1 MEYLFGDKKFLNAMF
16 KLAAPIMLQNLVFAS
31 LNLVDGVM
39 IGQLGESAVAAV
51 GVANQVFF
59 LVNLLLFGI
68 GSGSAIF
75 AAQYWGRKDIQRI
88 KSVLGL
94 NLLMSISGA
103 LVFSVA
109 AILFPVQVISIY
121 SKDPTVISQGSV
133 YLQIVA
139 FSYGVTAITTSFA
152 FILRSTEN
160 VKIPLL
166 TSIVALS
173 LNTLMNY
180 ALILGN
186 FGMPA
191 LGVKG
196 AAYATIISR
205 LIEVC
210 LLLWIIYRK
219 KLPVAGKLSE
229 LLNLKLLSL
238 KKFFNTTLPVIATEI
253 VWSFGITTYNIV
265 YARIGTESIAAV
277 NIAGT
282 LDRII
287 FVVFIG
293 LGNACAIM
301 IGNLIGAEENEIA
314 TVYAKKFLA
323 LGAIGATTLGLFMA
337 LFASPLLVFYNVSE
351 LTIEFTIKLIGL
363 MAISLPIRSLN
374 LILLIGILRAGGD
387 TRVAFF
393 IDAGSVWVVGVPM
406 AFIGAFV
413 FGLPI
418 HWVYLMVLA
427 DEVVKLALGLLR
439 FFSQHWIN
447 YLAAPTQA

>member
-1 MEYLFGDKKFLNAMF
+1 MKFLFGNKKFLNTML
-16 KLAAPIMLQNLVFAS
+16 KLAAPIMLQNLIFSS

-51 GVANQVFF
+51 GIANQIFF
-59 LVNLLLFGI
+59 LVSLLFFGV

-75 AAQYWGRKDIQRI
+75 AAQYWGRKDTERIQ
-88 KSVLGL
+88 SVLGL
-94 NLLMSISGA
+94 SLLMSISGA
-103 LVFSVA
+103 VLFSLV
-109 AILFPVQVISIY
+109 AILLPVQVISIY
-121 SKDPTVISQGSV
+121 SKDPAVISQGSV

-139 FSYGVTAITTSFA
+139 FSYVVTAITNSFA
-152 FILRSTEN
+152 FVLRSTEN
-160 VKIPLL
+160 VKLPLL
-166 TSIVALS
+166 TSLVALS

-180 ALILGN
+180 GLVLGN
-186 FGMPA
+186 FGLPS

-196 AAYATIISR
+196 AAIATIISR
-205 LIEVC
+205 LIEVV
-210 LLLWIIYRK
+210 LLLLIIYRR
-219 KLPVAGKLSE
+219 KLPVAAKLPA
-229 LLNLKLLSL
+229 LLNFKILSI

-253 VWSFGITTYNIV
+253 IWSFGITTYNVV

-301 IGNLIGAEENEIA
+301 IGNRIGAQENELA
-314 TVYAKKFLA
+314 TDYAKKYLL
-323 LGAIGATTLGLFMA
+323 LGAIGASVLGLIMFLFVTPLLSFYQVSAATIDLTVKLISLMA
-337 LFASPLLVFYNVSE
+337 L
-351 LTIEFTIKLIGL
+351 
-363 MAISLPIRSLN
+363 SLPVRSLN
-374 LILLIGILRAGGD
+374 LILLIGVLRAGGD

-406 AFIGAFV
+406 AFIGAYV
-413 FGLPI
+413 LGLPV

-427 DEVVKLALGLLR
+427 DEAFKLVFGLYR
-439 FFSQHWIN
+439 FFSQRWIN
-447 YLAAPTQA
+447 YLVAPA

>member
-1 MEYLFGDKKFLNAMF
+1 MKFLFGDKKFLNTML
-16 KLAAPIMLQNLVFAS
+16 KLAAPIMLQNLIFSS

-51 GVANQVFF
+51 GIANQIFF
-59 LVNLLLFGI
+59 LVSLLFFGI

-75 AAQYWGRKDIQRI
+75 AAQYWGRKDTERIQ
-88 KSVLGL
+88 SVLGL
-94 NLLMSISGA
+94 SLLMSISGA
-103 LVFSVA
+103 VLFSLV
-109 AILFPVQVISIY
+109 AILLPVQVISIY
-121 SKDPTVISQGSV
+121 SKDPAVISQGSV

-139 FSYGVTAITTSFA
+139 FSYVVTAITNSFA
-152 FILRSTEN
+152 FVLRSTEN
-160 VKIPLL
+160 VKLPLL
-166 TSIVALS
+166 TSLVALS

-180 ALILGN
+180 GLVLGN
-186 FGMPA
+186 FGLPS

-196 AAYATIISR
+196 AAIATIISR
-205 LIEVC
+205 LIEVV
-210 LLLWIIYRK
+210 LLLLIIYRR
-219 KLPVAGKLSE
+219 KLPVAAKLPA
-229 LLNLKLLSL
+229 LLNFKILSI

-253 VWSFGITTYNIV
+253 IWSFGITTYNVV

-301 IGNLIGAEENEIA
+301 IGNRIGAQENELA
-314 TVYAKKFLA
+314 TDYAKKYLL
-323 LGAIGATTLGLFMA
+323 LGAIGASVLGLIMFLFVTPLLSFYQVSAATIDLTVKLISLMA
-337 LFASPLLVFYNVSE
+337 L
-351 LTIEFTIKLIGL
+351 
-363 MAISLPIRSLN
+363 SLPIRSLN
-374 LILLIGILRAGGD
+374 LILLIGVLRAGGD

-406 AFIGAFV
+406 AFIGAYV
-413 FGLPI
+413 LGLPV

-427 DEVVKLALGLLR
+427 DEAVKLVFGLYR
-439 FFSQHWIN
+439 FFSQRWIN
-447 YLAAPTQA
+447 YLVAPA

>member
-1 MEYLFGDKKFLNAMF
+1 MKFLFGDKKFLNTML
-16 KLAAPIMLQNLVFAS
+16 KLAAPIMLQNLIFSS

-51 GVANQVFF
+51 GIANQIFF
-59 LVNLLLFGI
+59 LVSLLFFGI

-75 AAQYWGRKDIQRI
+75 AAQYWGRKDTERIQ
-88 KSVLGL
+88 SVLGL
-94 NLLMSISGA
+94 SLLMSISGA
-103 LVFSVA
+103 VLFSLV
-109 AILFPVQVISIY
+109 AILLPVQVISIY

-139 FSYGVTAITTSFA
+139 FSYVVTAITNSFA
-152 FILRSTEN
+152 FVLRSTEN
-160 VKIPLL
+160 VKLPLL
-166 TSIVALS
+166 TSLVALS

-180 ALILGN
+180 GLVLGN
-186 FGMPA
+186 FGLPS

-196 AAYATIISR
+196 AAIATIVSR
-205 LIEVC
+205 LIEVV
-210 LLLWIIYRK
+210 LLLLIIYRR
-219 KLPVAGKLSE
+219 KLPVAAKLPA
-229 LLNLKLLSL
+229 LLNFKILSI

-253 VWSFGITTYNIV
+253 IWSFGITTYNMV

-293 LGNACAIM
+293 MGNACAIM
-301 IGNLIGAEENEIA
+301 IGNRIGAQENELA
-314 TVYAKKFLA
+314 TDYAKKYLL
-323 LGAIGATTLGLFMA
+323 LGAIGASVLGLIMF
-337 LFASPLLVFYNVSE
+337 LFVTPLLSFYKVSAATID
-351 LTIEFTIKLIGL
+351 LTVKLIGL
-363 MAISLPIRSLN
+363 MALSLPVRSLN
-374 LILLIGILRAGGD
+374 LILLIGVLRAGGD

-406 AFIGAFV
+406 AFIGAYV
-413 FGLPI
+413 LGLPV

-427 DEVVKLALGLLR
+427 DEAVKLVFGLYR
-439 FFSQHWIN
+439 FFSQRWMN
-447 YLAAPTQA
+447 YLVAPA

>member
-1 MEYLFGDKKFLNAMF
+1 M
-16 KLAAPIMLQNLVFAS
+16 
-31 LNLVDGVM
+31 
-39 IGQLGESAVAAV
+39 
-51 GVANQVFF
+51 
-59 LVNLLLFGI
+59 
-68 GSGSAIF
+68 
-75 AAQYWGRKDIQRI
+75 
-88 KSVLGL
+88 
-94 NLLMSISGA
+94 
-103 LVFSVA
+103 
-109 AILFPVQVISIY
+109 
-121 SKDPTVISQGSV
+121 
-133 YLQIVA
+133 
-139 FSYGVTAITTSFA
+139 
-152 FILRSTEN
+152 
-160 VKIPLL
+160 
-166 TSIVALS
+166 
-173 LNTLMNY
+173 
-180 ALILGN
+180 
-186 FGMPA
+186 
-191 LGVKG
+191 
-196 AAYATIISR
+196 
-205 LIEVC
+205 
-210 LLLWIIYRK
+210 
-219 KLPVAGKLSE
+219 
-229 LLNLKLLSL
+229 
-238 KKFFNTTLPVIATEI
+238 
-253 VWSFGITTYNIV
+253 
-265 YARIGTESIAAV
+265 
-277 NIAGT
+277 
-282 LDRII
+282 
-287 FVVFIG
+287 VFIG